1 MKRTA
6 MGEINGER
14 LPRCNDG
21 VMAFAISAGAHNVH
35 GGVSHDFVTRLP
47 PTSSRDIFVNRNL
60 LVFEGSLLTPKG
72 RKARNYRLKTVK

>member
-35 GGVSHDFVTRLP
+35 GGVSHDFVTRP
-47 PTSSRDIFVNRNL
+47 PTHFVARYFVNRNSVVL
-60 LVFEGSLLTPKG
+60 EGSLLTPKG
-72 RKARNYRLKTVK
+72 RKDYRFKTVT